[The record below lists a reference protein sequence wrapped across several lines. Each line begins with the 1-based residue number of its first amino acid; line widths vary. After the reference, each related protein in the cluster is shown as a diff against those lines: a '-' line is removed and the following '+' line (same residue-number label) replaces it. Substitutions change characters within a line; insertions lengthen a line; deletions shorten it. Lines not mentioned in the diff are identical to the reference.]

1 MVQLKFCLSAFF
13 SLSFQNS
20 HAILAQASQVQ
31 MADEKNVNRPS
42 FMVAS
47 TVTVKCYG
55 QLGTSYPSTIS
66 SAPPALIYGV
76 VVCDLAVRGGAKL
89 KNLYTI
95 ALFAAKQ
102 HAAMPWG
109 LKVIR
114 KSGYASNFPL
124 IRALCQNLHTISDA
138 YFWSF
143 CDNGLPTS
151 WQHRHPTC
159 KAIYP
164 IGKF

>member
-1 MVQLKFCLSAFF
+1 MAEQVGKL
-13 SLSFQNS
+13 FQASKMS
-20 HAILAQASQVQ
+20 HAIAWNTNNACLQ
-31 MADEKNVNRPS
+31 K
-42 FMVAS
+42 
-47 TVTVKCYG
+47 G
-55 QLGTSYPSTIS
+55 
-66 SAPPALIYGV
+66 
-76 VVCDLAVRGGAKL
+76 
-89 KNLYTI
+89 
-95 ALFAAKQ
+95 AKQ

-124 IRALCQNLHTISDA
+124 NIRALCQNLIMHAHTIADA

-151 WQHRHPTC
+151 WQHRHPIHAC

-164 IGKF
+164 IAKF

>member
-1 MVQLKFCLSAFF
+1 
-13 SLSFQNS
+13 
-20 HAILAQASQVQ
+20 
-31 MADEKNVNRPS
+31 
-42 FMVAS
+42 MVAS
-47 TVTVKCYG
+47 TVTVKCYAKLVLPIL
-55 QLGTSYPSTIS
+55 QLFS

-89 KNLYTI
+89 KILYTI

-124 IRALCQNLHTISDA
+124 NIRALCQNLIMHAHTIADA
-138 YFWSF
+138 YFW
-143 CDNGLPTS
+143 
-151 WQHRHPTC
+151 
-159 KAIYP
+159 
-164 IGKF
+164 